1 MDFFTVEAVTCAG
14 LVRFHVLF
22 VIDLASRKVEVAG
35 IVHQP
40 QPHEAWMRQMA
51 RNLTD
56 AVEGFL
62 LGHRRPAQSL
72 IAHARKERPPPSEGG
87 GIGRRRRG
95 WEGAAAGPGERRA
108 DGAAEIGVGAAAVSR
123 ESVGRTAAG
132 LGLRNVRKSAVRMSV
147 VGRFVLADGE

>member
-72 IAHARKERPPPSEGG
+72 IAHARKERPPPSEGEGSVG
-87 GIGRRRRG
+87 G
-95 WEGAAAGPGERRA
+95 
-108 DGAAEIGVGAAAVSR
+108 GVGGKGLPPAR
-123 ESVGRTAAG
+123 GRDGRTA
-132 LGLRNVRKSAVRMSV
+132 RQKS
-147 VGRFVLADGE
+147 E